1 MTTARAQRMLAARYH
16 GPGPALQVEMVPVP
30 HIGPGEVLVRV
41 THAGVCRTELH
52 FLSGLLNLGI
62 APLTLGHEIVGEVAE
77 VGPEVSTIQPGTR
90 VVVNYYGTCGQCYW
104 CRAGQH
110 NLCSNVVAQLGFTAD
125 GGYAELVRARADMV
139 VPLPAHLDAAQACT
153 LGCSAT
159 TALHAAR
166 RIAPVQL
173 GDTVLIYGAG
183 GVGYALV
190 QVCKLSGA
198 RVLVVGRSQR
208 KLRLAQELGADAVI
222 QAGQEPV
229 AETVRRLTDNE
240 GVDIIFELVGTRD
253 TMDQSLRSLRKRGR
267 LVFIGY
273 SEDQLI
279 ANPLLLVI
287 GELQILASV
296 GSTHQ
301 DLLDAV
307 ALASSGKL
315 RQIIDRV
322 VPLTE
327 INDTLQA
334 LQRGEVAGRAVVQP

>member
-1 MTTARAQRMLAARYH
+1 M
-16 GPGPALQVEMVPVP
+16 
-30 HIGPGEVLVRV
+30 

-62 APLTLGHEIVGEVAE
+62 APLILGHEIVGEIAD
-77 VGPEVSTIQPGTR
+77 VGEGVQTLSPGTR
-90 VVVNYYGTCGQCYW
+90 VLVNYYGTCGWCHW
-104 CRAGQH
+104 CRTGRH
-110 NLCSNVVAQLGFTAD
+110 NLCSNVLAQLGFTAD
-125 GGYAELVRARADMV
+125 GGYAEFVKARAEMA
-139 VPLPAHLDAAQACT
+139 VPLPDHLDSAQACT

-166 RIAPVQL
+166 GIAPVHL

-190 QVCKLSGA
+190 QVCKMSGA
-198 RVLVVGRSQR
+198 QVLVVGRSEN

-222 QAGQEPV
+222 HAGHEPV
-229 AETVRRLTDNE
+229 AETVKRLTDNA
-240 GVDIIFELVGTRD
+240 GVDVVFELVATRE

-273 SEDQLI
+273 SEDHLI

-287 GELQILASV
+287 GEQQILASV
-296 GSTHQ
+296 GSTPQELH
-301 DLLDAV
+301 DAV
-307 ALASSGKL
+307 DLASRGRL
-315 RQIIDRV
+315 RQVIDRQ
-322 VPLTE
+322 VPLTQ

-334 LQRGEVAGRAVVQP
+334 LQRGEVAGRAVIQF

>member
-1 MTTARAQRMLAARYH
+1 MTTAIPQMMPAARYH
-16 GPGPALQVEMVPVP
+16 GPGPALHMDTVPVP
-30 HIGPGEVLVRV
+30 SIGPGEVLVRV

-62 APLTLGHEIVGEVAE
+62 APLTLGHEIVGEVVE
-77 VGPEVSTIQPGTR
+77 VGPEVRVVQPDTR
-90 VVVNYYGTCGQCYW
+90 VIVNYYGTCGQCYW
-104 CRAGQH
+104 CRAGQQ

-125 GGYAELVRARADMV
+125 GGYAEFVKARADMV

-183 GVGYALV
+183 GVGYSLV

-198 RVLVVGRSQR
+198 QVLVVGRSER
-208 KLRLAQELGADAVI
+208 KLRLAQELGADVVI
-222 QAGQEPV
+222 HAGQEPV
-229 AETVRRLTDNE
+229 AETVRRHTGNA
-240 GVDIIFELVGTRD
+240 GVDIIFELVGTRE
-253 TMDQSLRSLRKRGR
+253 TMDQSLQSLRKRGR

-273 SEDQLI
+273 SADQLI

-287 GELQILASV
+287 GELQILAAV
-296 GSTHQ
+296 GSTQQ

-315 RQIIDRV
+315 RQVIDRV
-322 VPLTE
+322 VPLSQV
-327 INDTLQA
+327 NDTLHA

>member
-1 MTTARAQRMLAARYH
+1 MTRTIPQTMQAARYH
-16 GPGPALQVEMVPVP
+16 GPGPALHVETVPVP
-30 HIGPGEVLVRV
+30 TIGVGEALIRI

-62 APLTLGHEIVGEVAE
+62 APLTLGHEIVGEVVLAGAA
-77 VGPEVSTIQPGTR
+77 VGTAQPGDR
-90 VVVNYYGTCGQCYW
+90 VIVNYYGTCGQCVW
-104 CRAGQH
+104 CRTGQQ
-110 NLCSNVVAQLGFTAD
+110 NLCNHVVAQLGFTAD
-125 GGYAELVRARADMV
+125 GGYAEFVKARADML
-139 VPLPAHLDAAQACT
+139 VPLPAQLDAAEACT

-198 RVLVVGRSQR
+198 QVLVVGRSER
-208 KLRLAQELGADAVI
+208 KLQLAQQLGADAVI
-222 QAGQEPV
+222 HAGQEPV
-229 AETVRRLTDNE
+229 AETVRRLTGNE
-240 GVDIIFELVGTRD
+240 GVDIIFELVGTRE
-253 TMDQSLRSLRKRGR
+253 TMDQSLQSLGKRGR

-296 GSTHQ
+296 GSTPQ

-307 ALASSGKL
+307 ALASTGKL
-315 RQIIDRV
+315 RQVIDRV
-322 VPLTE
+322 VPLTQVNE
-327 INDTLQA
+327 TLQA
-334 LQRGEVAGRAVVQP
+334 LQRGEVVGRAVLQP